1 MSTTFAGTA
10 PDAEQEIPKS
20 AVGRFIAKYKTSY
33 QVARTSLFWAL
44 LRRQKRHLKWMFFAF
59 LLNSVAL
66 LQIANFTRGMVNNA
80 IVDQTTAI
88 WPWVVKIFIWA
99 CISFFTGLAGTMLLQ
114 RIGYQIEFDLRV
126 WLYTHIQSAD
136 LRRLDAVASGQLVT
150 RSLTDLAL
158 IEQLLLV
165 FPAIISYLPLLLAL
179 GILVIILS
187 PPMGILAL
195 SAVPLNLFLIS
206 RFRVRLRGLS
216 WAELNERAEVMRTID
231 EPVRGIRVVKAFGR
245 EDREYSKLHTVTEKA
260 YRFSMTRVRLLARYD
275 VALKMA
281 PFVIQASVLALGAH
295 LMAAGRLDLGTFLL
309 AFQICTALASI
320 SASFDEFASAW
331 QYLRGAQDR
340 IAEMLAL
347 GARPITDGRMAPAPS
362 SGLQML
368 GVGVDLGSRR
378 VLHDFAV
385 QVPPGAI
392 VVVTGPP
399 GSGKS
404 TIAAVAS
411 GLLIPNRGTA
421 YLDGLELEEVD
432 PAELRRSVR
441 VVAEEPMLFATS
453 LRENLR
459 MGAPDDVDDDAILNA
474 LRTAGVE
481 EVVGELEGGLD
492 GYVGDRGL
500 TLSGGQRQ
508 RVALSR
514 ALVARPR
521 VLILDDALSAVNPSL
536 EHEIVARIHAEL
548 PETSILFIT
557 RRAGPVALA
566 DEVVQLDPP
575 TSMQQISE
583 STGSAFET
591 IVGAETLAGGGVD
604 EVNAVMAVEE
614 LGEATEA
621 AEGIA
626 PGDAGSSTSLPAT
639 DAALAKVI
647 GSLKI
652 TTEDMNVPGGDFGGT
667 EPPYFWKVMQPFK
680 WIALSAVGAVFLVT
694 LARLAPDLLFG
705 QVTDVVNDKSAN
717 TAEAD
722 LLALGVFV
730 VGIFGAGAS
739 YLFRVRANKFT
750 QSLIA
755 YLRRRAFFRLGSLGV
770 DYYDRE
776 LPGQVAARVVYDLDR
791 ILQFLQ
797 QTGFLLLSSSAVFII
812 GMLVIVGIAPA
823 AFPLIAVL
831 ILLVVIIAFVQLP
844 IGNQAWNWARQE
856 LGTVTAKF
864 EEDFV
869 ARHEIRNLGAADI
882 QTKKF
887 VDACW
892 QRRRAKW
899 YALSVQAVGT
909 QMLIFIATMTQA
921 LVLWRTG
928 TLTLEGTLTIGT
940 ALAVY
945 LLVQT
950 SSQPLRQ
957 IGQLYSALLE
967 VRVSWGRLREP
978 FEEPIL
984 PTISPTAVD
993 CPDLRG
999 DVAFDNVAFSY
1010 PQTGRPVLHDVSFR
1024 IAAGTVTALVG
1035 YTGAG
1040 KSSIAKLLSRTY
1052 DPTEGRVS
1060 VDGIDLREMVLDTY
1074 IPRLGVVPQ
1083 DAFVFRGT
1091 VATNIAY
1098 AVPDASR
1105 ERVERAARE
1114 VGAYELL
1121 SSLSGG
1127 FDHPVEEE
1135 GKNLTAAQRQLIALA
1150 RAWMTRP
1157 DVMVLDEATSLLD
1170 ADVEQKVLDAVHNLG
1185 CSTLMITH
1193 RENVARSADTVVV
1206 LDAGRV
1212 VDAGSV
1218 DEVSRPGGPYDRLW
1232 NVQEASEEEIPLDA
1246 ATGTGELES

>member
-10 PDAEQEIPKS
+10 PGAEAEVPKGRI
-20 AVGRFIAKYKTSY
+20 GRFVAKYKRSY
-33 QVARTSLFWAL
+33 QVARSSLFWAL
-44 LRRQKRHLKWMFFAF
+44 LRRQKRQLKWMFFAF

-66 LQIANFTRGMVNNA
+66 LEIANFTRGMVDNA

-88 WPWVVKIFIWA
+88 WPWVMKIFIWA
-99 CISFFTGLAGTMLLQ
+99 CLSFVTGLAGTMLLQ

-165 FPAIISYLPLLLAL
+165 FPAIIAYLPLLLAL
-179 GILVIILS
+179 AILVTILS

-195 SAVPLNLFLIS
+195 ASLPLNLWLLS

-245 EDREYSKLHTVTEKA
+245 EDTEAAKVHTVTEKA
-260 YRFSMTRVRLLARYD
+260 YRYSMTRVRLLAVYD
-275 VALKMA
+275 IPLKLA
-281 PFVIQASVLALGAH
+281 PFAIQAAVLALGAH
-295 LMAAGRLDLGTFLL
+295 LIASGSLSLGTFLL
-309 AFQICTALASI
+309 AFQICTALAMI

-362 SGLQML
+362 SGLEL
-368 GVGVDLGSRR
+368 RGIGVDLGARR
-378 VLHDFAV
+378 VIDDFSV

-392 VVVTGPP
+392 VVVTGSP

-421 YLDGLELEEVD
+421 YLDGLELEEAD

-459 MGAPDDVDDDAILNA
+459 MGAPEDIDDDMIMQA

-557 RRAGPVALA
+557 RRAGPVQLA
-566 DEVVQLDPP
+566 DQVIQLPAAA
-575 TSMQQISE
+575 TMQYVNE
-583 STGSAFET
+583 TTGATF
-591 IVGAETLAGGGVD
+591 ATLAEAAALGGGVD
-604 EVNAVMAVEE
+604 EINAVMAVEE
-614 LGEATEA
+614 LGEAVEA
-621 AEGIA
+621 SEGIE
-626 PGDAGSSTSLPAT
+626 PGTPGSSSALPTS
-639 DAALAKVI
+639 DDALAQVVR
-647 GSLKI
+647 SLKI
-652 TTEDMNVPGGDFGGT
+652 TTEKITVPDGSFGGT
-667 EPPYFWKVMQPFK
+667 EAPYFWKVMQPFK
-680 WIALSAVGAVFLVT
+680 WIAFSAVGAVFLVT
-694 LARLAPDLLFG
+694 ITRLAPDLLFG
-705 QVTDVVNDKSAN
+705 QVTDVVNNKSSD
-717 TAEAD
+717 TAQAD
-722 LLALGVFV
+722 LLAFSVFL
-730 VGIFGAGAS
+730 VGIAGAGSA
-739 YLFRVRANKFT
+739 YLFRIRANKFT
-750 QSLIA
+750 QSLVA
-755 YLRRRAFFRLGSLGV
+755 YLRRRAFFRLGALGV

-776 LPGQVAARVVYDLDR
+776 LPGQVAARCVYDLDR
-791 ILQFLQ
+791 VLQFLQ
-797 QTGFLLLSSSAVFII
+797 QTGFLLLSSAAIFVI
-812 GMLVIVGIAPA
+812 GMLVIVAIAPA
-823 AFPLIAVL
+823 AFPLIAGLVA
-831 ILLVVIIAFVQLP
+831 LVVIIALVQLP
-844 IGNQAWNWARQE
+844 IGNQAWNWARHE

-899 YALSVQAVGT
+899 YALTIQAVGT
-909 QMLIFIATMTQA
+909 QLLIFVATMTQA

-928 TLTLEGTLTIGT
+928 TLSIEGALTIGT
-940 ALAVY
+940 ALSVY

-950 SSQPLRQ
+950 STAPLRQ
-957 IGQLYSALLE
+957 IGVFYSALLE

-984 PTISPTAVD
+984 PEIHSDAVA
-993 CPDLRG
+993 CPKLRG
-999 DVAFDNVAFSY
+999 DVSFDHVAFVY
-1010 PQTGRPVLHDVSFR
+1010 PQTGRSVLHDVSFV
-1024 IAAGTVTALVG
+1024 IPAGTVTALVG

-1052 DPTEGRVS
+1052 DPTEGTVS
-1060 VDGIDLREMVLDTY
+1060 VDGIELQDMILSTY

-1091 VATNIAY
+1091 VASNISY
-1098 AVPDASR
+1098 AVPDAAR
-1105 ERVERAARE
+1105 EDIESAARE
-1114 VGAYELL
+1114 VGAWDLL
-1121 SSLSGG
+1121 SSLPAG
-1127 FDHPVEEE
+1127 FDTLVEEE

-1170 ADVEQKVLDAVHNLG
+1170 ADVEQRVLDAVHALG
-1185 CSTLMITH
+1185 CTTLMITH
-1193 RENVARSADTVVV
+1193 RENVAKAADSVVV

-1212 VDAGSV
+1212 VDAGTINV
-1218 DEVSRPGGPYDRLW
+1218 VSRPGSPYDRLW
-1232 NVQEASEEEIPLDA
+1232 NVQELDDGIA
-1246 ATGTGELES
+1246 VDDVVAGELEP